1 MRINGIEINKLKV
14 VRLGRSSAL
23 IQQKEIGR

>member
-1 MRINGIEINKLKV
+1 MRINGIEINKLKA